1 MTDET
6 QRIFNLLQ
14 TATKAIA
21 DSNVW
26 RYFLKTAAWH
36 FKYSFNDQI
45 LIFTQ
50 KSTATACASMDD
62 WVNKTKR
69 WVNKNASPIA
79 LVRENGNQYYLKY
92 VFDISDTNSFGNRE
106 INLWQYDNCYE
117 KAVINTLEK
126 SFGKLKCATTDI
138 DAIICAAN
146 NAVNDRKN
154 EYLRDLKYVK
164 GNSFLSGLDNVNLDV
179 RFRQTAAASVA
190 YMIMQRMGLQPE
202 NTFEG
207 YDFQYIRD
215 FNTVETMNILGNAV
229 STISEDILRNISKTI
244 HFERKKFAEKE
255 NIVYNENNK
264 ENNIVQ
270 EERTDKNDRSSIIHE
285 NRGLQNT
292 KFDSTNKNISNRQIR
307 NVEENIPE
315 RTPSESILNSNDEGR
330 TSETFGGDR
339 QIDDTTSTDDSQSD
353 GKSRGIDGGIESD
366 RPVIMD
372 EQNEQYSPFSGGNRL
387 IQNGVQLSI
396 FDMPLPTEEE
406 QKEYIMKAEQA
417 RSSAFSMSQQ
427 IIDEIL
433 TTGNNDVDSIIKICI
448 QYSKNKSAAEN
459 IDFLKNEYGIG
470 GKGFIFDG
478 NKVSIWWNDEG
489 IRVAYGERANGRGEL
504 LPWERIDKRIGELLE
519 IGRLAPQESI
529 DKMDAFE
536 RKQAAD
542 SFFESFR

>member
-229 STISEDILRNISKTI
+229 STISEDILRNISRTI
-244 HFERKKFAEKE
+244 HFERKKFAKM
-255 NIVYNENNK
+255 K
-264 ENNIVQ
+264 
-270 EERTDKNDRSSIIHE
+270 
-285 NRGLQNT
+285 
-292 KFDSTNKNISNRQIR
+292 
-307 NVEENIPE
+307 
-315 RTPSESILNSNDEGR
+315 
-330 TSETFGGDR
+330 TS
-339 QIDDTTSTDDSQSD
+339 
-353 GKSRGIDGGIESD
+353 
-366 RPVIMD
+366 
-372 EQNEQYSPFSGGNRL
+372 
-387 IQNGVQLSI
+387 
-396 FDMPLPTEEE
+396 
-406 QKEYIMKAEQA
+406 YIMKITKKITLFKKKGLIKMTGAVSYTKIGDY
-417 RSSAFSMSQQ
+417 RIPNLTVPTKTYQ
-427 IIDEIL
+427 IGKYGMLRRTYLNEHRPNLYSIL
-433 TTGNNDVDSIIKICI
+433 MMK
-448 QYSKNKSAAEN
+448 
-459 IDFLKNEYGIG
+459 
-470 GKGFIFDG
+470 
-478 NKVSIWWNDEG
+478 
-489 IRVAYGERANGRGEL
+489 GEL
-504 LPWERIDKRIGELLE
+504 LKHLEEIDKSTTQQVQTIVNQMAKAEGLTEELKATDPLLWTSRMNNILHSAEE
-519 IGRLAPQESI
+519 IVLS
-529 DKMDAFE
+529 KMVYN
-536 RKQAAD
+536 
-542 SFFESFR
+542 

>member
-339 QIDDTTSTDDSQSD
+339 QIDDTT
-353 GKSRGIDGGIESD
+353 KYR
-366 RPVIMD
+366 R
-372 EQNEQYSPFSGGNRL
+372 
-387 IQNGVQLSI
+387 
-396 FDMPLPTEEE
+396 
-406 QKEYIMKAEQA
+406 
-417 RSSAFSMSQQ
+417 
-427 IIDEIL
+427 
-433 TTGNNDVDSIIKICI
+433 
-448 QYSKNKSAAEN
+448 
-459 IDFLKNEYGIG
+459 
-470 GKGFIFDG
+470 
-478 NKVSIWWNDEG
+478 
-489 IRVAYGERANGRGEL
+489 
-504 LPWERIDKRIGELLE
+504 
-519 IGRLAPQESI
+519 
-529 DKMDAFE
+529 
-536 RKQAAD
+536 
-542 SFFESFR
+542 

>member
-190 YMIMQRMGLQPE
+190 YMIMQRMGLQP
-202 NTFEG
+202 
-207 YDFQYIRD
+207 
-215 FNTVETMNILGNAV
+215 
-229 STISEDILRNISKTI
+229 
-244 HFERKKFAEKE
+244 RK
-255 NIVYNENNK
+255 Y
-264 ENNIVQ
+264 
-270 EERTDKNDRSSIIHE
+270 
-285 NRGLQNT
+285 L
-292 KFDSTNKNISNRQIR
+292 
-307 NVEENIPE
+307 
-315 RTPSESILNSNDEGR
+315 
-330 TSETFGGDR
+330 
-339 QIDDTTSTDDSQSD
+339 
-353 GKSRGIDGGIESD
+353 
-366 RPVIMD
+366 
-372 EQNEQYSPFSGGNRL
+372 
-387 IQNGVQLSI
+387 
-396 FDMPLPTEEE
+396 
-406 QKEYIMKAEQA
+406 
-417 RSSAFSMSQQ
+417 
-427 IIDEIL
+427 
-433 TTGNNDVDSIIKICI
+433 
-448 QYSKNKSAAEN
+448 
-459 IDFLKNEYGIG
+459 
-470 GKGFIFDG
+470 
-478 NKVSIWWNDEG
+478 
-489 IRVAYGERANGRGEL
+489 
-504 LPWERIDKRIGELLE
+504 
-519 IGRLAPQESI
+519 
-529 DKMDAFE
+529 
-536 RKQAAD
+536 
-542 SFFESFR
+542 